1 MAVDKYTVFFKKEC
15 EVILNKVA
23 DTIYDKLEALE
34 CLPLAP
40 AEGAGVE
47 TLTWR
52 SFTSV
57 GIAKIISDYA
67 TDIPSVE
74 TYGAEQS
81 SKVYHI
87 AASFGWTKFELEK
100 AMRAGRGLLDT
111 KSKAARIAMET
122 KVDDLAWDGDA
133 KYNIPGF
140 LNYPGIS
147 ECILPTNEGDTSK
160 KWKDKTPEEM
170 VADIN
175 AIIDTITTNT
185 SYKENPDTILL
196 PPELYR
202 MASINFVDT
211 NKTIT
216 VLDHLKRCNPGIKSW
231 KPVSKLSHAGVGGS
245 GRIMAYENNSD
256 KLEFHMPVAINNEEP
271 ERDGLKYDVILTADV
286 AGTTIYYPLSVC
298 FADGAC

>member
-1 MAVDKYTVFFKKEC
+1 MAVDKYTVFFKREC

-23 DTIYDKLEALE
+23 DTIYDNLEALQ
-34 CLPLAP
+34 CIPLAP
-40 AEGAGVE
+40 AEGPGVE

-81 SKVYHI
+81 AKVYHI

-122 KVDDLAWDGDA
+122 EVDDLAWSGDA
-133 KYNIPGF
+133 RYNIPGF
-140 LNYPGIS
+140 LNYPGVS
-147 ECILPTNEGDTSK
+147 FCILADNEAGTSK
-160 KWKDKTPEEM
+160 KWADKTPEEM
-170 VADIN
+170 AQDIN
-175 AIIDTITTNT
+175 DIIDTITDNT
-185 SYKENPDTILL
+185 SNKEKPNTVLL
-196 PPELYR
+196 PPKLYR
-202 MASINFVDT
+202 MAATKFVDV
-211 NKTIT
+211 NKTVS
-216 VLDHLKRCNPGIKSW
+216 VLDFIKKCNPEITSW
-231 KPVSKLSHAGVGGS
+231 RAIAKLAHAGADGG
-245 GRIMAYENNSD
+245 GRIIAYDNNPD

-271 ERDGLKYDVILTADV
+271 ERDGLKFDVILTGDV
-286 AGTTIYYPLSVC
+286 GGTTIYYPLSVC
-298 FADGAC
+298 MADGSC

>member
-1 MAVDKYTVFFKKEC
+1 MDKYTVFFKKEC

-23 DTIYDKLEALE
+23 DTIYDKLEALD
-34 CLPLAP
+34 CIPLAP

-81 SKVYHI
+81 AKVYHI

-133 KYNIPGF
+133 KYGIPGF

-147 ECILPTNEGDTSK
+147 ECILPNNEAGTSK
-160 KWKDKTPEEM
+160 AWEDKTPEEM
-170 VADIN
+170 AADIN
-175 AIIDTITTNT
+175 AIIDTITSNT
-185 SYKENPDTILL
+185 SDKEKPNTVLL
-196 PPELYR
+196 PPKLYR
-202 MASINFVDT
+202 MASINFVDV
-211 NKTIT
+211 NKTVS
-216 VLDHLKRCNPGIKSW
+216 VLDFLKKCNPDITSW
-231 KPVSKLSHAGVGGS
+231 KSVSKLAHAGATGG
-245 GRIMAYENNSD
+245 GRIMVYDNNPD

-271 ERDGLKYDVILTADV
+271 ERDGLKFDVILTADV
-286 AGTTIYYPLSVC
+286 GGTTIYYPLSVC